1 MYMKRNSCVEKET
14 QDTIFLKESSKVYI
28 QMSDGQKIFCQY
40 SLGDKTK
47 SDIVFFFVQGF
58 ASGYF
63 TWNDF
68 WDALHQEFNLV
79 IVDPREKKSNK
90 LMKSSECSV
99 HRIALDL
106 AEAIK
111 FLKLDE
117 KKLVLFGSSIGAS
130 YVAHLVGQNMITS
143 KGCFLTGPARK
154 PRAPSKLINIFSLFP
169 AFVLNSLG
177 KLVARIYFRNKVA
190 DGFQKQVFYDRIK
203 NADLQRWKPCRDLHY
218 WDATEDFKKMKIP
231 VFIVRTP
238 DDKYHESDEIQ
249 MIHELILNSK
259 FIDIQSYD
267 YCHTKPSVYEFTQ
280 TIKKTILEEM

>member
-1 MYMKRNSCVEKET
+1 MKKKSRVGKET
-14 QDTIFLKESSKVYI
+14 QSTIFLNESSKVYI
-28 QMSDGQKIFCQY
+28 PMSDGQDIFCQY

-63 TWNDF
+63 TWSDF

-79 IVDPREKKSNK
+79 IVDPRDKKSNK
-90 LMKSSECSV
+90 LTKGSECST
-99 HRIALDL
+99 HRIALDF

-130 YVAHLVGQNMITS
+130 YVAHLVGQNMITP

-154 PRAPSKLINIFSLFP
+154 PRAPSKLLNFFFFFP
-169 AFVLNSLG
+169 AFVMNTLG
-177 KLVARIYFRNKVA
+177 KLVARIYLRKKVA
-190 DGFQKQVFYDRIK
+190 DGFQKQVFYDRI
-203 NADLQRWKPCRDLHY
+203 NNVDVRRWKKCRDIHI

-231 VFIVRTP
+231 VFIIRTP
-238 DDKYHESDEIQ
+238 YDKYHESDEIQ
-249 MIHELILNSK
+249 VVHELIPNSK
-259 FIDIQSYD
+259 IIDVPAYD
-267 YCHTKPSVYEFTQ
+267 YCHTKPGVFEFTQ

>member
-1 MYMKRNSCVEKET
+1 MKRNSYAEEET

-28 QMSDGQKIFCQY
+28 KMSDGQEIFCQY

-58 ASGYF
+58 ASGYLA
-63 TWNDF
+63 WSDF

-79 IVDPREKKSNK
+79 IVDPRDKNSNK

-99 HRIALDL
+99 HRMALDF

-111 FLKLDE
+111 FLQLDE
-117 KKLVLFGSSIGAS
+117 KKLVIFGSSIGAS
-130 YVAHLVGQNMITS
+130 YVAHLVGQNMITP

-154 PRAPSKLINIFSLFP
+154 PRAPRKLINFVFLFP
-169 AFVLNSLG
+169 AFVMNFLG
-177 KLVARIYFRNKVA
+177 KLAARIYLRNKVA
-190 DGFQKQVFYDRIK
+190 DGFQKQVYSDRI
-203 NADLQRWKPCRDLHY
+203 NNTDFRRWKHCRILQD
-218 WDATEDFKKMKIP
+218 WDATEDFKKMKNP

-249 MIHELILNSK
+249 IVHELILNCK
-259 FIDIQSYD
+259 FIDVQTYD

-280 TIKKTILEEM
+280 TIKKAILEEM

>member
-1 MYMKRNSCVEKET
+1 MYMKRDSCVEKET

-28 QMSDGQKIFCQY
+28 QMSDGQEIFCQY

-63 TWNDF
+63 TWSDF

-79 IVDPREKKSNK
+79 IVDPRDKKSNK
-90 LMKSSECSV
+90 MMKSSECSV
-99 HRIALDL
+99 HRIALDF

-117 KKLVLFGSSIGAS
+117 KKLVLFGSSHGAS
-130 YVAHLVGQNMITS
+130 YVAHLVGQKMITP
-143 KGCFLTGPARK
+143 KGCFLTGVARK
-154 PRAPSKLINIFSLFP
+154 PRAPKKLINFVFLFP
-169 AFVLNSLG
+169 AFMINSLG
-177 KLVARIYFRNKVA
+177 RLVARIYMRNKVA
-190 DGFQKQVFYDRIK
+190 DGFQKQVFYDRIN
-203 NADLQRWKPCRDLHY
+203 NADLRRWKHCRDLPD
-218 WDATEDFKKMKIP
+218 WDATEDFKKMKNP

-238 DDKYHESDEIQ
+238 DDKYHESDEINI
-249 MIHELILNSK
+249 IHELILNSK
-259 FIDIQSYD
+259 FIDVQTYD